1 MDSIAVLD
9 FGSQYAQIIARRVRE
24 AQVYCELFPWDA
36 PIGDVLA
43 ISPKGFILSGGPKSV
58 YEKDAPYIQ
67 DFIFKTGLP
76 ILGICYGM
84 QVLTHALGGDVASS
98 QNREYGHAEIQPL
111 ISDSLVSS
119 LSKVWMSHG
128 DRITRMPDGFIALA
142 NSGNSPFAAIGNMD
156 RKYFGVQFHPEV
168 NHTPNGSQLI
178 RNFALDVCGV
188 RPTWTPASIIQES
201 IIRIRQQVGSERVL
215 AAVSGGVDSTVAAA
229 LVHQAIGDQLTAVF
243 VDTGLMRKDEGE
255 QVAMAFRNNLNAELV
270 SVDASDEFLSAL
282 KGVTDPEQKRRIVGE
297 KFIRVFEEQ
306 AKKLGQ
312 PRFLV
317 QGTIY
322 PDVVESSAPDRN
334 KAEKIKTHHNVG
346 GLPENM
352 KFELVEPL
360 RYLFKDEVRAVGE
373 ELGLPRILVWRQPF
387 PGPGLTVRC
396 LGEVTRE
403 RVSRLQAADAILIE
417 ELSKAGFLGRR
428 NPSNNSN
435 AGKTAPLTG
444 RQTGPL
450 HTGTT
455 GPLTPGRT
463 GPLPVRQTGPL
474 AAEPIPTVA
483 QAFVVL
489 LPVRS
494 VGVMGDQR
502 TYQETAAIRAVT
514 TEDFMTAD
522 WARLPHDL
530 LAKVANRM
538 VNEVDGINRV
548 VYDITSKPPA
558 TIEWE

>member
-1 MDSIAVLD
+1 MDSIVILD

-36 PIGDVLA
+36 PMEQILA
-43 ISPKGFILSGGPKSV
+43 IQPKGFILSGGPKSV
-58 YEKDAPYIQ
+58 YEEGAPYIQ

-84 QVLTHALGGDVASS
+84 QALTYALGGQVDPSA
-98 QNREYGHAEIQPL
+98 QREYGPAEIEPTIPGTML
-111 ISDSLVSS
+111 DVV
-119 LSKVWMSHG
+119 SKVWMSHG
-128 DRITRMPDGFIALA
+128 DRITQLPEGFIALA
-142 NSGNSPFAAIGNMD
+142 RSGNSPFAAMGDMK

-168 NHTPNGSQLI
+168 HHTPNGEKLLKHFVVDICSVKP
-178 RNFALDVCGV
+178 N
-188 RPTWTPASIIQES
+188 WTPASIIEES
-201 IIRIRQQVGSERVL
+201 VARIRKQVGRERVL
-215 AAVSGGVDSTVAAA
+215 AAVSGGVDSSVAAA
-229 LVHQAIGDQLTAVF
+229 LVHKAIGDQLVAVF
-243 VDTGLMRKDEGE
+243 VDTGLLRKNEGA
-255 QVAMAFRNNLNAELV
+255 QVSAAFRNHLHAELIT
-270 SVDASDEFLSAL
+270 VDASDGFFSGLQGMTE
-282 KGVTDPEQKRRIVGE
+282 PEQKRKIVGE
-297 KFIRVFEEQ
+297 KFIRVFEGQ
-306 AKKLGQ
+306 AKELGQ

-322 PDVVESSAPDRN
+322 PDVVESSGPERD
-334 KAEKIKTHHNVG
+334 KAERIKSHHNVG
-346 GLPENM
+346 GLPQDM
-352 KFELVEPL
+352 QFELVEPL

-373 ELGLPRILVWRQPF
+373 ALGLPESLVWRQPF

-403 RVSRLQAADAILIE
+403 RVSRLRAADAILLE
-417 ELSKAGFLGRR
+417 ELSKAGFLG
-428 NPSNNSN
+428 
-435 AGKTAPLTG
+435 KK
-444 RQTGPL
+444 
-450 HTGTT
+450 
-455 GPLTPGRT
+455 
-463 GPLPVRQTGPL
+463 
-474 AAEPIPTVA
+474 AETS

-502 TYQETAAIRAVT
+502 TYQEAAAIRAVT

-522 WARLPHDL
+522 WARLPYDL
-530 LAKVANRM
+530 LARVSNRI

>member
-1 MDSIAVLD
+1 MNSIAILD

-36 PIGDVLA
+36 PAEKILSIA
-43 ISPKGFILSGGPKSV
+43 PKGFILSGGPKSV
-58 YEKDAPYIQ
+58 YEEGAPYIQ

-84 QVLTHALGGDVASS
+84 QALTHALGGQVDPSAK
-98 QNREYGHAEIQPL
+98 REYGHAVIEPL
-111 ISDSLVSS
+111 IPGTMLDE

-128 DRITRMPDGFIALA
+128 DRITRLPDGFIALA
-142 NSGNSPFAAIGNMD
+142 RSGSSPYAAMGDMQ

-168 NHTPNGSQLI
+168 HHTPNGEKLLQH
-178 RNFALDVCGV
+178 FVLDICEA
-188 RPTWTPASIIQES
+188 RPEWTPTSIIEDS
-201 IIRIRQQVGSERVL
+201 LERVRKQVGKERVL
-215 AAVSGGVDSTVAAA
+215 AAVSGGVDSSVAAA
-229 LVHQAIGDQLTAVF
+229 LVHEAIGDQLVAVF
-243 VDTGLMRKDEGE
+243 VDTGLLRMNEGE
-255 QVAMAFRNNLNAELV
+255 QVASAFRNNLHSELIT
-270 SVDASDEFLSAL
+270 VDASEEFLSAL
-282 KGVTDPEQKRRIVGE
+282 AGITEPEQKRRIVGE
-297 KFIRVFEEQ
+297 KFIRIFEAQ
-306 AKKLGQ
+306 ARQLGQ

-346 GLPENM
+346 GLPEDM
-352 KFELVEPL
+352 QFELVEPL

-373 ELGLPRILVWRQPF
+373 ALGLPESLVWRQPF

-396 LGEVTRE
+396 LGEVTHE
-403 RVSRLQAADAILIE
+403 RASRLRAADAILIE
-417 ELSKAGFLGRR
+417 ELSREGYLGKR
-428 NPSNNSN
+428 
-435 AGKTAPLTG
+435 A
-444 RQTGPL
+444 QTS
-450 HTGTT
+450 
-455 GPLTPGRT
+455 
-463 GPLPVRQTGPL
+463 
-474 AAEPIPTVA
+474 
-483 QAFVVL
+483 QAFIVL

-502 TYQETAAIRAVT
+502 TYQEAAAIRAVT

-530 LAKVANRM
+530 LARVSSRI
-538 VNEVDGINRV
+538 VNEVDEINRV